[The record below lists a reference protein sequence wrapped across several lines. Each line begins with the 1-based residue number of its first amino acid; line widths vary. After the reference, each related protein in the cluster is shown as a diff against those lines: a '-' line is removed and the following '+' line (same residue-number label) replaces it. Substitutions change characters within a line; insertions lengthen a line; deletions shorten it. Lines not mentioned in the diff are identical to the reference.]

1 MLIISNPAA
10 GPRRSL
16 RLRRVAAHLA
26 GLGARIR
33 MRQTAARGDAEAYA
47 AEVCADE
54 ADVVAVA
61 GGDGTIN
68 EVLNGLRAPAP
79 PVAIIP
85 LGTANVLAIEIGLSL
100 RPREIA
106 RAIVQAPARP
116 ICLGRANGRRFVM
129 MLGIG
134 FDAEVVRRV
143 GPRLKLIAGR
153 GAYVGQSLLA
163 AFSFPRRR
171 YAVSIDGVGYEAA
184 SLVVA
189 NGRAYAGRFTCAPE
203 ARLDRP
209 GLQVCLFHDAGSPA
223 ALGYMAALA
232 SGRLHRL
239 ASVEIVQATQVR
251 VSGALGEPVQA
262 DGDIALALPLE
273 IGIDPLR
280 VPLVGGP

>member
-1 MLIISNPAA
+1 
-10 GPRRSL
+10 
-16 RLRRVAAHLA
+16 V
-26 GLGARIR
+26 
-33 MRQTAARGDAEAYA
+33 D
-47 AEVCADE
+47 EV
-54 ADVVAVA
+54 DVVAVA

-79 PVAIIP
+79 TLAIIP

-100 RPREIA
+100 RPSEIA
-106 RAIVQAPARP
+106 RAIVHAPARP
-116 ICLGRANGRRFVM
+116 ICLGNANGRRFVM

-163 AFSFPRRR
+163 ALSFPRRR
-171 YAVSIDGVGYEAA
+171 YAVSIDGNGYEAA

-189 NGRAYAGRFTCAPE
+189 NGHAYAGRFTCAPQ

-209 GLQVCLFHDAGSPA
+209 ALEICLFHDGGPRA

-232 SGRLHRL
+232 SGRLDRL
-239 ASVEIVQATQVR
+239 ASVEVVR
-251 VSGALGEPVQA
+251 GTRIRVAGRSGEPVQA

-280 VPLVGGP
+280 VPLVGGPKPG